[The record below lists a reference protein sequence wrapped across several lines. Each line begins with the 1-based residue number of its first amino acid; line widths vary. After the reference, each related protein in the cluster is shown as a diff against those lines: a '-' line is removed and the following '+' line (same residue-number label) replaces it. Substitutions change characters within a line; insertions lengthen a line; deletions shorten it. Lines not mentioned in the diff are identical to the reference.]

1 MTVRREDAPLPVDII
16 SLGIS
21 EGQSNDRTDG
31 SVSDIEGGQ
40 LVLPSTATNKGADQ
54 NDTRE
59 CDSEQVKG
67 QHKGRNRLTA
77 EINDANQAYRECVNM
92 QSDSPKTEPQ
102 AITKGI
108 VADGNKTPLR
118 LSNREGKP
126 NLGFKTDYITD
137 CKVGV
142 VRGNG
147 LHSHSK
153 LARHT
158 LFLICLCVLLVNA
171 DVAKRADKLL
181 KHNLAYCMGNAML
194 CSTGSNGADSVSKPW
209 KLL

>member
-16 SLGIS
+16 PLGIS

-31 SVSDIEGGQ
+31 SESDIKGYQ
-40 LVLPSTATNKGADQ
+40 LVLPSTTTNKGADQ

-67 QHKGRNRLTA
+67 QHKGRSRLTA
-77 EINDANQAYRECVNM
+77 EINDANQAHREYVNM

-102 AITKGI
+102 AITKGT

-118 LSNREGKP
+118 LSNRERKP
-126 NLGFKTDYITD
+126 NLGFNTDNFTDY
-137 CKVGV
+137 KVGV
-142 VRGNG
+142 VMGSG
-147 LHSHSK
+147 FHAYSK

-158 LFLICLCVLLVNA
+158 LFLICLCVLLVNT

-181 KHNLAYCMGNAML
+181 KHNLAYCMGNAIL
-194 CSTGSNGADSVSKPW
+194 CSTGSNADSVSKPW
-209 KLL
+209 KLS